1 MNWLQIK
8 TYTALTTVSLL
19 YGINFSVLKIAVP
32 EYIGPYGFIIYRVVI
47 ASIVFWICH
56 LWLSTDKI
64 DWKADGWRM
73 AACGLTGV
81 SVNMLL
87 FYKGISLTSAV
98 NGSIMMT
105 LTPIL
110 VLIWSALILKE
121 KVTYRK
127 VLGIFL
133 GLAGALLIVVK
144 SGASSGNAFGDFLV
158 FVNGTSFSLYFVLA
172 KPLLAKYKPLTVL
185 TWTFTFGL
193 VFAMPVGIG
202 QALAV
207 DFAHLPM
214 KVWYSMAYAIIGVT
228 IIVYFLNNWTLTHVA
243 PSVAGSFIY
252 LQPVFAT
259 ITAILFFGEVFLL
272 KHLAAMALVFLGVL
286 LVTRSSSKPL
296 RIWPGGRR

>member
-8 TYTALTTVSLL
+8 TYSALTTVSLL

-32 EYIGPYGFIIYRVVI
+32 EYIGPYGFIIYRVVV

-56 LWLSTDKI
+56 LLISTDKI
-64 DWKADGWRM
+64 NWKEDGWRM

-110 VLIWSALILKE
+110 VLIWSSLLLKE
-121 KVTYRK
+121 RVTYRK
-127 VLGIFL
+127 VLGIIL
-133 GLAGALLIVVK
+133 GLAGALIIVVK
-144 SGASSGNAFGDFLV
+144 SGPSTGNTLGDFLV
-158 FVNGTSFSLYFVLA
+158 FLNGTSFSLYFVLV
-172 KPLLAKYKPLTVL
+172 KPLMAKYKPLTVL

-193 VFAMPVGIG
+193 IFALPVGWE
-202 QALAV
+202 QAVSV
-207 DFAHLPM
+207 DFASLPM

-228 IIVYFLNNWTLTHVA
+228 IIVYFLNNWTLSHVA

-259 ITAILFFGEVFLL
+259 ITAILFFEETFLL
-272 KHLAAMALVFLGVL
+272 KHLLAMALVFLGVA
-286 LVTRSSSKPL
+286 LVTLSPNHSFKVFKRA
-296 RIWPGGRR
+296 

>member
-1 MNWLQIK
+1 M
-8 TYTALTTVSLL
+8 VSLL

-32 EYIGPYGFIIYRVVI
+32 DYIGAYGFIIYRLII
-47 ASIVFWICH
+47 ASGVFWACH
-56 LWLSTDKI
+56 LLISTDKI
-64 DWKADGWRM
+64 DWKADGWRIV
-73 AACGLTGV
+73 ACGLTGV

-110 VLIWSALILKE
+110 VLIWSSIILKE
-121 KVTYRK
+121 RVTYAK

-133 GLAGALLIVVK
+133 GLSGALLIVVK
-144 SGASSGNAFGDFLV
+144 AGNSTGNTFGDFLV
-158 FVNGTSFSLYFVLA
+158 FVNGTSFSLYYVLA

-193 VFAMPVGIG
+193 LFSLPVGLE

-207 DFAHLPM
+207 DFSLLPM

-228 IIVYFLNNWTLTHVA
+228 IIVYFLNNWALTRVA

-259 ITAILFFGEVFLL
+259 ITAILYFGEVFLL
-272 KHLAAMALVFLGVL
+272 KHLLAMVLVFLGVA
-286 LVTRSSSKPL
+286 LVTRNPAKPF
-296 RIWPGGRR
+296 RIWSGGRR

>member
-1 MNWLQIK
+1 VNWLQIK
-8 TYTALTTVSLL
+8 TYSALTTVSLL

-32 EYIGPYGFIIYRVVI
+32 EYVGPYGFIIYRVVV

-56 LWLSTDKI
+56 LLISTDKI
-64 DWKADGWRM
+64 NWKEDGWRM

-110 VLIWSALILKE
+110 VLIWSSLILKE
-121 KVTYRK
+121 RVTHRK
-127 VLGIFL
+127 VLGIAL
-133 GLAGALLIVVK
+133 GLVGALIIVVR
-144 SGASSGNAFGDFLV
+144 SGPSAGDSLGDFFV
-158 FVNGTSFSLYFVLA
+158 FLNATSFSLYFVLV
-172 KPLLAKYKPLTVL
+172 KPLMAKYKPLTVL

-193 VFAMPVGIG
+193 VFALPVGWE
-202 QALAV
+202 QAVSV
-207 DFAHLPM
+207 DFAALPM
-214 KVWYSMAYAIIGVT
+214 KVWYSIAYAIIGVT

-272 KHLAAMALVFLGVL
+272 KHLLAMALVFMGVA
-286 LVTRSSSKPL
+286 LVTLSPNHSFTMFRSTKK
-296 RIWPGGRR
+296 